1 MQFARFALII
11 LAFPVA
17 AGALAGASLPSALHG
32 SGLWEVGK
40 SANGAGRQRRCLPD
54 PAILAQWEHLADQCT
69 RVIISTGTSSSEVHY
84 TCANGGFGTSH
95 IRLLTP
101 RSVRIET
108 QGIAKGYPFGYTL
121 HARRIGNCP
130 AR

>member
-1 MQFARFALII
+1 MRFARLALIM

-17 AGALAGASLPSALHG
+17 AGAMADASLPSALHG

-40 SANGAGRQRRCLPD
+40 SANGTGSQRRCLAD
-54 PAILAQWEHLADQCT
+54 PAILAQWEHLTDQCT
-69 RVIISTGTSSSEVHY
+69 RVVVSTGTSSSEVHY
-84 TCANGGFGTSH
+84 TCTNGGFGTSH

>member
-1 MQFARFALII
+1 MQFARLALIL
-11 LAFPVA
+11 LALPAVA
-17 AGALAGASLPSALHG
+17 ASFAGASLPSALHG

-40 SANGAGRQRRCLPD
+40 SASGTGSQRRCLSD
-54 PAILAQWEHLADQCT
+54 PAILAQWEHAGDQCT
-69 RVIISTGTSSSEVHY
+69 RVVVATGTSSSEVHY
-84 TCANGGFGTSH
+84 TCTNGGFGTSH

-108 QGIAKGYPFGYTL
+108 QGIANGYPFGYTL
-121 HARRIGNCP
+121 HARRVGNCP